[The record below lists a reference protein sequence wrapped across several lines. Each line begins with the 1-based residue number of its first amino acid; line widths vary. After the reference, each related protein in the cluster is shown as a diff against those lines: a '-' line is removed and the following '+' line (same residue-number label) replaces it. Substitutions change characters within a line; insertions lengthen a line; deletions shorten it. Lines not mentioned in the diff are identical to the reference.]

1 MIKFYAY
8 YSFGGYKDLYLG
20 NNEDAV
26 VSRYYLPL
34 LPVYENDES
43 MAEKVKGWREL
54 PPIINLAES
63 TTDNYPKRAR
73 VMMSHAGYK
82 IQLRHIDGKSVF
94 AIRDVE
100 GAKDTYGR
108 SCPFSMML
116 VADTDNEYILL
127 RKIASYFYGNMKDGN
142 MKELEA
148 YLCTLFVYDCTVNG
162 LRFDLHRFND
172 ELSRIDI
179 KQKDNIDENSYNRDV
194 DFFVVP
200 NNINV
205 TDAFTEQGLTR
216 NDVAYAYDVSHTLL
230 HRYSPPI
237 AQPYMYGSMTYPNY
251 ESSVIRNEVKTDT
264 SSKREE
270 RLLVEIKRLYQEI
283 SDQQSKLDAMIK
295 TLKGLIKDL
304 EKIIQ
309 DK

>member
-20 NNEDAV
+20 DNEDAV

-43 MAEKVKGWREL
+43 MAEKVKAWKEL
-54 PPIINLAES
+54 PPIVNLVES
-63 TTDNYPKRAR
+63 SKDNYPKGAR

-82 IQLRHIDGKSVF
+82 IQIRRIAGKSVF

-100 GAKDTYGR
+100 GAKDAYGR
-108 SCPFSMML
+108 VCPFSMML
-116 VADTDNEYILL
+116 VADTDDDHILL
-127 RKIASYFYGNMKDGN
+127 RKIASCFYGNMK
-142 MKELEA
+142 EFEA
-148 YLCTLFVYDCTVNG
+148 FLCTLFVYDYAVNG

-172 ELSRIDI
+172 ELNRIDI
-179 KQKDNIDENSYNRDV
+179 EQKDSIDENSYNRTV
-194 DFFVVP
+194 DFYVVP
-200 NNINV
+200 DNISV

-230 HRYSPPI
+230 HRYTPPI
-237 AQPYMYGSMTYPNY
+237 AQSSMYGTMIHHNNELSA
-251 ESSVIRNEVKTDT
+251 IRNEVKTDM
-264 SSKREE
+264 SSKSEE
-270 RLLVEIKRLYQEI
+270 RLLAEIERLYREI
-283 SDQQSKLDAMIK
+283 IDRQSELDAKIK
-295 TLKGLIKDL
+295 TLNGRIKEL
-304 EKIIQ
+304 ERKQ

>member
-20 NNEDAV
+20 NSEDTV

-43 MAEKVKGWREL
+43 MAEKVNEWRNL
-54 PPIINLAES
+54 PSIINLAES
-63 TTDNYPKRAR
+63 TTDNYPKGAR

-82 IQLRHIDGKSVF
+82 IQLRRIDSKSVF

-100 GAKDTYGR
+100 GAKDAYGR

-127 RKIASYFYGNMKDGN
+127 RKIASYFYGNMK
-142 MKELEA
+142 EFEA
-148 YLCTLFVYDCTVNG
+148 FLCTLFVYDYSVNG

-172 ELSRIDI
+172 ELNRIGME
-179 KQKDNIDENSYNRDV
+179 QEDNIDENSYNRVV
-194 DFFVVP
+194 DFYIVP
-200 NNINV
+200 NNISV
-205 TDAFTEQGLTR
+205 TNAFTEQGLTR
-216 NDVAYAYDVSHTLL
+216 NDVAYAYDVSHTLIY
-230 HRYSPPI
+230 RYNPPTVQS
-237 AQPYMYGSMTYPNY
+237 AMYGSMIYPNY
-251 ESSVIRNEVKTDT
+251 EPSAIRNVVKSG
-264 SSKREE
+264 SSSEKEE
-270 RLLVEIKRLYQEI
+270 RLFAEIKRLYQEI
-283 SDQQSKLDAMIK
+283 RDQQSKLDAKIK
-295 TLKGLIKDL
+295 TLKGLVKDL